1 MYNIQQLTNMLRSE
15 VEHIPQTGLPLDA
28 FPEKIREIV
37 LDLSRYEN
45 FNVEYT
51 ASIILSA
58 VATAIGNSC
67 HIRIKGEW
75 KTAPA
80 LYMMLVGR
88 PGLGKTPPLGFI
100 YKPINEQDDRM
111 FEKFNEEWSE
121 YEKNMAAGG
130 PQNDTTQ
137 LRKPRLV
144 TTVISDFTPE
154 AMISVHQY
162 NPRGIALVV
171 DEILALFNSVKRY
184 SSRNNLIEDLL
195 TAYSGQPLKAVRKS
209 ESKPAFIK
217 TPCINIIGSIQTNLL
232 SEIFKADFVANGLTD
247 RFLFEADFVANGLTD
262 RFLFVYPKDRKISVW
277 RRNDRNIGRPDIL
290 GKWRDI
296 LGRVLNIPCIADEK
310 SNAVSPLVI
319 NMDDEA
325 EEYFYNW
332 YNGIIEEV
340 NAIEDDAEV
349 ESRKMKLNGNAARLA
364 LIFQIMKWA
373 AGEGEMR
380 SIELDTVK
388 AAVRMIEYY
397 EESYRRTQ
405 EAVVT
410 GNIGD
415 TKDAWL
421 SLLGDTFTSGEAVIA
436 GRKVEM
442 SRRSVYY
449 ALEQLCRINNPVIE
463 KVSHGVYRKIISDA
477 PCTIALSDA
486 NNTENIVQSA
496 KVQSADNYNPSGH
509 E

>member
-1 MYNIQQLTNMLRSE
+1 MYDRLQLTNMLRSE
-15 VEHIPQTGLPLDA
+15 VERIPETGLPLEV
-28 FPEKIREIV
+28 FPARIQELV
-37 LDLSRYEN
+37 LNLARYEN
-45 FNVEYT
+45 LNVEYT
-51 ASIILSA
+51 ASILLSA

-67 HIRIKGEW
+67 RIRIKGEW
-75 KTAPA
+75 KTSPS

-88 PGLGKTPPLGFI
+88 PGLGKTPPLGFL
-100 YKPINEQDDRM
+100 YQPLRERDDQM
-111 FEKFNEEWSE
+111 YEKYNEEWNA
-121 YEKNMAAGG
+121 YERALASSGNRRGG
-130 PQNDTTQ
+130 EAEDGTL
-137 LRKPRLV
+137 LRKPQLV

-154 AMISVHQY
+154 AMMSIHQH

-171 DEILALFNSVKRY
+171 DEIRALFNSVKRY
-184 SSRNNLIEDLL
+184 NNRNNLIEDLL
-195 TAYSGQPLKAVRKS
+195 TAYSGQPLKVIRKS
-209 ESKPAFIK
+209 EARPILIRN
-217 TPCINIIGSIQTNLL
+217 PCINIIGSVQTNLL
-232 SEIFKADFVANGLTD
+232 PEIFRTEYMANGL
-247 RFLFEADFVANGLTD
+247 LD

-277 RRNDRNIGRPDIL
+277 RRNDRNISRPDIL

-296 LGRVLNIPCIADEK
+296 LARVLDIPCITDEK
-310 SNAVSPLVI
+310 SNTVSPLVI

-325 EEYFYNW
+325 EEYFYSW

-340 NAIEDDAEV
+340 NAIEDDNEV

-373 AGEGEMR
+373 AGEGEML
-380 SIELDTVK
+380 SIEPDSVK
-388 AAVRMIEYY
+388 AAIRMIEYY

-405 EAVVT
+405 ETVIT
-410 GNIGD
+410 GSIGD

-449 ALEQLCRINNPVIE
+449 ALAQLCRLKNPVIE
-463 KVSHGVYRKIISDA
+463 KVSHGVYHKIISDA
-477 PCTIALSDA
+477 PCTIALSHAD
-486 NNTENIVQSA
+486 NTVNTDRSA
-496 KVQSADNYNPSGH
+496 KVQSADKNNPDSH